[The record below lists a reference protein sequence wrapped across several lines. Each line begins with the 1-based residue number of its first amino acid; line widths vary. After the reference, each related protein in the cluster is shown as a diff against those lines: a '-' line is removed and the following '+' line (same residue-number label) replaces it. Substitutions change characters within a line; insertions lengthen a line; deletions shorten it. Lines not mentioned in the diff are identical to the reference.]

1 MSGGRER
8 YQALIRELAE
18 HDHAYYVLA
27 RPRVSDAEY
36 DRLFRELVELERT
49 HPEWLRPDSPS
60 QRVGAPLPEGSRF
73 ERVEHAV
80 PMVSIESLFGDE
92 EVQDF
97 HDRVGRGLSEEA
109 SGWRYV
115 CEPKWDGVSASLIY
129 RDGLFARG
137 VSRGDGAVGE
147 DLSSNLRAV
156 GGVPLRLRGEAP
168 QLLEVRG
175 EVLQPLTAFER
186 VNRELVE
193 AGESPFANPRNA
205 TAGTLKRLDPSVA
218 RARGLRL
225 IAWELV
231 RCEGGPEFATHTDA
245 MAAVEEWGFPVTPY
259 RAEVA
264 DFDGMKAFHDQL
276 EEQRDAI
283 DYEMDGVVVKVDRRD
298 LRQRLGSR
306 ARTPRWACAYKFAP
320 REEITRLLEIEIQ
333 VGRTGRLTPRAR
345 LEPVQLGGT
354 TVQYAT
360 LHNAAYIEERD
371 IRLGDWVV
379 VRRAGDVIPQI
390 LAPVPERRD
399 GAERAFVW
407 PSACPECGAE
417 AVQRGEFRSCV
428 NLDCP
433 AQMRRRAMHLAS
445 RKALRIEG
453 LGERAVEQFAE
464 AGILERVEDVFA
476 LDFDRIRELDG
487 WGEKSA
493 EELQK
498 QIEAARRCPLEKF
511 LFALG
516 VPELGEEGSS
526 SLAAGF
532 GSLDAVLA
540 GAALAPPV
548 AASRRGPRGGR
559 VLPAPLLA
567 RRRVRPRPRRA
578 DPAGPGP
585 PLRQRRTAGRQAE
598 PARLRAAAGGRCVRR
613 FRRNCRH
620 PGRPGRRSG
629 RPLRALAGGVPG
641 RPRRPRARAAD
652 RPRAH
657 LRQRLRPGPLRARAL
672 PRQGGGSVPN
682 GLLHPGP
689 KPVSDRGDARC
700 GRRGAGAGSRR
711 RHCRRR
717 RRLER
722 PQLRAHGRP
731 QPAAPRDRRRDPGR
745 RWSRRRL
752 GLEEDRLPGRRRE
765 GRLEAQEG
773 RAAGRDRARR
783 GRPPGPARGLSPGAC
798 SAAQRSQRPNNS
810 NSATSG
816 RWSLATRASFSL
828 LAWMCS
834 WPIGPRQ
841 KNLSS
846 APTGRVLG

>member
-1 MSGGRER
+1 VSGGRER

-18 HDHAYYVLA
+18 HDHAYYVMA
-27 RPRVSDAEY
+27 RPLVSDAEY
-36 DRLFRELVELERT
+36 DRLFRELVELERV

-540 GAALAPPV
+540 GAALAAPV
-548 AASRRGPRGGR
+548 AASRGGPGEAGACADAVVEFFLRR
-559 VLPAPLLA
+559 YWRAAESDRDPAEQARQALA
-567 RRRVRPRPRRA
+567 RRYGSAERLDGKRSLLGCVPPLAAAASAASAATAATPGGLAADPADPSALWLEEFLAALGALAPEPPTGLGPICASAFALARFEHAPFLGKEVAPSLTAFFTRAQNLEAIAAMRAAGVEVLEQEAGAGTAAAAGALSGLSFVLTGALSRPRPEIA
-578 DPAGPGP
+578 
-585 PLRQRRTAGRQAE
+585 AE
-598 PARLRAAAGGRCVRR
+598 IQAAGGRVAGSVSKKTDYLVAGEKAGSKRKKAEQL
-613 FRRNCRH
+613 
-620 PGRPGRRSG
+620 GVTVLDEAA
-629 RPLRALAGGVPG
+629 LRAL
-641 RPRRPRARAAD
+641 
-652 RPRAH
+652 
-657 LRQRLRPGPLRARAL
+657 
-672 PRQGGGSVPN
+672 
-682 GLLHPGP
+682 
-689 KPVSDRGDARC
+689 
-700 GRRGAGAGSRR
+700 
-711 RHCRRR
+711 
-717 RRLER
+717 
-722 PQLRAHGRP
+722 
-731 QPAAPRDRRRDPGR
+731 
-745 RWSRRRL
+745 
-752 GLEEDRLPGRRRE
+752 
-765 GRLEAQEG
+765 LEA
-773 RAAGRDRARR
+773 
-783 GRPPGPARGLSPGAC
+783 
-798 SAAQRSQRPNNS
+798 
-810 NSATSG
+810 
-816 RWSLATRASFSL
+816 
-828 LAWMCS
+828 
-834 WPIGPRQ
+834 
-841 KNLSS
+841 
-846 APTGRVLG
+846 